1 MSKKLYIFDASGY
14 LYRAYHALLGM
25 KNAQG
30 VATNALYGFIRSIH
44 KFMQTF
50 SPEYCVAV
58 FDGPKSLSK
67 RRAIY
72 SDYKAHRASMP
83 DDLRLQRDLCLEF
96 CTLSGI
102 PLLSL
107 PDIEAD
113 DAMASVA
120 LWAADAG
127 NQVLLCTSD
136 KDMAQLVGPQIQILN
151 PSREHE
157 LVDEAKVFSIYGV
170 HPDQIADFLALTGDA
185 SDHVPGVPGLGPKGA
200 AALLQEFGTLDALL
214 SNLDKVRGKRAEVLR
229 ANTELA
235 RLSKLLVSL
244 HTDAPFTRNLDAFK
258 LQPPDKQGL
267 QQMYR
272 AQQFHTL
279 LEKSPSTEGPPEA
292 LPAESAVTTLLVQ
305 DEASL
310 KQLLDYFQNASQ
322 ICIRTESNVCYP
334 IIESSLVGIGL
345 ACSKDEAWYIPF
357 NAGLPKER
365 LCSRLKELFSRPHV
379 KWVGHNIKHDAHL
392 LAQCGLSLP
401 TIGFDTLIAS
411 SLLAGQ
417 DRAHTLEALG
427 ASFLDLKLAPLSDL
441 TGTGK
446 KALPIDQVP
455 LAYLSAACSVR
466 VTCIYLLQELFD
478 KQLVEE
484 NLSELF
490 YTLELPLLSV
500 LLHMEQNGIFIDL
513 DKLSVLRQELQKR
526 LKHSEEEIYNHAK
539 ERFSINSPKQ
549 LSVILFDKQGL
560 PPVRKTATGFSTD
573 AEVLETLAPI
583 SPLAR
588 EILQYRTLEKLR
600 STYVDALP
608 LEISPRTG
616 RIHPTYLQATV
627 ATGRLSCQN
636 PNLQNIPIRSEEGR
650 LIRAAFCPQ
659 DPAWFYLGA
668 DYSQI
673 ELRFLAHFSQD
684 EALLEA
690 FTTGRDIHTH
700 TASLVLQKPMEE
712 VSSAERQSMKA
723 VNFGIIYGQQAF
735 GLSRELGI
743 SRQQAAQFIELYFQR
758 YPKVREYIRTT
769 IESARAQGFV
779 LTLCGRR
786 RFIPEIKS
794 HNPAIR
800 AAAERLAVNT
810 PLQGSAADLIKK
822 AMLAIDR
829 YCLKHAKK
837 TKMIA
842 QIHDELLFEVPQEEL
857 AEMEKLVK
865 EEMQHAMELSV
876 PLLVDLHI
884 GKNWKEC

>member
-50 SPEYCVAV
+50 SPQYCVAV
-58 FDGPKSLSK
+58 FDGPKSLSV
-67 RRAIY
+67 RRALY
-72 SDYKAHRASMP
+72 ADYKAHRASMP
-83 DDLRLQRDLCLEF
+83 DDLRLQRDLCMEF

-113 DAMASVA
+113 DTMASVA
-120 LWAADAG
+120 LWAAQEGA
-127 NQVLLCTSD
+127 QVFLCTSD
-136 KDMAQLVGPQIQILN
+136 KDMAQLVSPQIQIMN

-170 HPDQIADFLALTGDA
+170 RPDQIADFLALTGDA

-200 AALLQEFGTLDALL
+200 AALLQEFGTLEALL
-214 SNLDKVRGKRAEVLR
+214 NNLDKIRGKRADMLR
-229 ANTELA
+229 ANIELA

-244 HTDAPFTRNLDAFK
+244 HTNAPFTRDLNAFK
-258 LQPPDKQGL
+258 LQSPDKQGL

-272 AQQFHTL
+272 TQQFHTL
-279 LEKSPSTEGPPEA
+279 LEKSPSTEGMPA
-292 LPAESAVTTLLVQ
+292 LPTESPVTTHLVQ

-310 KQLLDYFQNASQ
+310 QQLLEYFQNADE
-322 ICIRTESNVCYP
+322 ICIRTESSASYP
-334 IIESSLVGIGL
+334 IIESSLVGVGF
-345 ACSKDEAWYIPF
+345 ACSKNEAWYVPF
-357 NAGLPKER
+357 NGTLPKER
-365 LCSRLKELFSRPHV
+365 LCAALKELFSRPDV

-392 LAQCGLSLP
+392 LAQSGLSLP

-427 ASFLDLKLAPLSDL
+427 ASFLDLSLAPLSDL

-446 KALPIDQVP
+446 KAIPIDQVP
-455 LAYLSAACSVR
+455 ILHLSAACSAR
-466 VTCIYLLQELFD
+466 VTCIYLLKELFA

-484 NLSELF
+484 NLRELF
-490 YTLELPLLSV
+490 YELELPLLSV
-500 LLHMEQNGIFIDL
+500 LLHMEQAGIFIDL
-513 DKLSVLRQELQKR
+513 DKLSVLREELQKR
-526 LKHSEEEIYNHAK
+526 LKHSEEEIYAHAG

-560 PPVRKTATGFSTD
+560 TPVRKTATGFSTD

-616 RIHPTYLQATV
+616 RIHPTYHQATV

-659 DPAWFYLGA
+659 DPSWFYLGA

-700 TASLVLQKPMEE
+700 TASLVLQKSMEE
-712 VSSAERQSMKA
+712 VTPAERQSMKA

-743 SRQQAAQFIELYFQR
+743 SRQEAAQFIELYFQR

-769 IESARAQGFV
+769 IESVRAQGFA

-842 QIHDELLFEVPQEEL
+842 QIHDELLFELPQEEL

-865 EEMQHAMELSV
+865 AEMQHAMQLSV